1 VTEWWLTLDRM
12 EKEPL
17 SSYLQRNC
25 STLIGFMAQG
35 DASAETRL
43 IAQIKDTPNPCITA
57 GRVEDLLR
65 DPDGRVVRQILAD
78 PDACPIFLAVVGGSG
93 YLCSILRRD
102 PVLLDALFAT
112 EGHRL
117 RKNRSL
123 KKQELE
129 ERARDI
135 SGPGAF
141 DRVMRRYKDEEYLRI
156 GCRDLTGQ
164 ADTREVMAELS
175 DLAAAS
181 IEVAVDFHFQ
191 RLRQR
196 HGVPEGIGA
205 NSGFLVLGMGKMSGG
220 ELNFSSDVDL
230 LYLRGP
236 EEGRTSGPD
245 TLTTAGF
252 YEKLAG
258 AVTRSLSDITEDGFV
273 FRVDLRLR
281 PEGESG
287 EFVPSVNNALDY
299 YLGWGRTWER
309 AALMKAVPV
318 AGDLS
323 LGRFFI
329 EELESFIYRKHL
341 DYSTLEEMRIMKQR
355 ISAQLRRKP
364 GVNIKLGEGG
374 IREIEFFVQALQ
386 LINGGKIRRLRSPS
400 TIEALALLRDTGL
413 LDAKTSDELTEAYLF
428 FRKTEHRIQI
438 NYQLQTHEL
447 PRTVDD
453 QEELARR
460 MGYRNDALA
469 SFLSDLDRH
478 RKVVEDL
485 FSGMFY
491 HSGEEILEQVSA
503 ATRSLIDSIN
513 DANLTCSMLAEL
525 GFEDPASA
533 YPILRDLVTP
543 AEDKIGAGR
552 RSQLLERLAP
562 LFIEELLKVPEPGK
576 ALISLAAYIESLHA
590 SSAYFSTFLENPATV
605 RFLMKILGESRFF
618 TELLVRHPESID
630 SLISRGAQQGP
641 KQKTFLKHE
650 LTERLAYCED
660 LEAELDALR
669 RFKNEELL
677 MIGVPHLSGE
687 IDSPQARR
695 LVTELADVCLDAA
708 VNLAVEEMGRKFGP
722 VQARESLPFVI
733 LGMGKLGGMEMT
745 YLSDV
750 DVIFI
755 YDTPPAGIGRFAAH
769 EWFTRLANRIIS
781 ILTVPTSEGAVFA
794 IDTRLRPSGNKGP
807 LVSSLESF
815 RDYHRTTSQLWEKQA
830 LIKARPV
837 TGPQDLAETVT
848 AIVRD
853 CVIRTEFSDKDLGEI
868 ARLRRRMESEIALE
882 DDLHVDM
889 KTGHGGLVDVEFF
902 VQANILKYAGR
913 RPEILQNNTLAGL
926 AALRAACII
935 DEESFQLLDAGYR
948 FLSNLEDRLRI
959 MAYRS
964 VNRMPLSGDKL
975 RGLAVRLGYGPEG
988 EDLLLNDYFR
998 ITGSIRNIYTSFFEG
1013 RKNPEGATTCP

>member
-1 VTEWWLTLDRM
+1 MDEAGT
-12 EKEPL
+12 
-17 SSYLQRNC
+17 
-25 STLIGFMAQG
+25 
-35 DASAETRL
+35 DAATRL
-43 IAQIKDTPNPCITA
+43 IAQVDDTPNPSATA

-65 DPDGRVVRQILAD
+65 GSDGQVVRQVLAD
-78 PDACPIFLAVVGGSG
+78 PSACAIFVAVVGGSG
-93 YLCSILRRD
+93 YLSSILRRD
-102 PVLLDALFAT
+102 PAMIEALFIKD
-112 EGHRL
+112 GRRL
-117 RKNRSL
+117 RKNRSV
-123 KKQELE
+123 KEQELAE
-129 ERARDI
+129 LVRDI
-135 SGPGAF
+135 LEPAAF
-141 DRVMRRYKDEEYLRI
+141 DRILRRYKDEEYLRI
-156 GCRDLTGQ
+156 GCRDLTAE

-181 IEVAVDFHFQ
+181 IETAVNFHFQ
-191 RLRQR
+191 RLRQKY
-196 HGVPEGIGA
+196 GVPEATGADIG
-205 NSGFLVLGMGKMSGG
+205 FVVLGMGKLSGS

-230 LYLRGP
+230 VYLRGP
-236 EEGRTSGPD
+236 EEGRTSGPE
-245 TLTTAGF
+245 TLTVAEF

-258 AVTRSLSDITEDGFV
+258 AVTRSLSEVTEDGFV

-281 PEGESG
+281 PEGVRG
-287 EFVPSVNNALDY
+287 ELVPSVNNALDY

-318 AGDLS
+318 AGDLR
-323 LGRFFI
+323 LGLSFI
-329 EELESFIYRKHL
+329 EELEPFIYRKHL
-341 DYSTLEEMRIMKQR
+341 DYSTLDEMRAMKQR
-355 ISAQLRRKP
+355 ISAQLRRRP
-364 GVNIKLGEGG
+364 GTNIKLGEGG

-386 LINGGKIRRLRSPS
+386 LINAGKIRRLRSPG
-400 TIEALALLRDTGL
+400 TLEALGLLRDTGL
-413 LDAKTSDELTEAYLF
+413 VDAKTADELTEAYLF

-447 PRTVDD
+447 PRTMED

-469 SFLSDLDRH
+469 SFLSDLDSH
-478 RKVVEDL
+478 RRVVEDL

-491 HSGEEILEQVSA
+491 HSGEEILEQVSPT
-503 ATRSLIDSIN
+503 TRHVIDSIN
-513 DANLTCSMLAEL
+513 DAKLTRSILSGL

-533 YPILRDLVTP
+533 YPILRDIVTP
-543 AEDKIGAGR
+543 TEDKAGAGK
-552 RSQLLERLAP
+552 RSRLLERLAP
-562 LFIEELLKVPEPGK
+562 LFVEELLKVPEPGK

-630 SLISRGAQQGP
+630 SLIARGAQQGP
-641 KQKTFLKHE
+641 KQKEFLKHE
-650 LTERLAYCED
+650 LAERLAYCDD

-687 IDSPQARR
+687 IESPQARR

-722 VQARESLPFVI
+722 VQDKESLPFLI

-755 YDTPPAGIGRFAAH
+755 YDTPPTIIGRFSAH
-769 EWFTRLANRIIS
+769 EWFARLANRIIS

-830 LIKARPV
+830 LIKARPI
-837 TGPQDLAETVT
+837 TGPQELSETVT
-848 AIVRD
+848 GIVRD
-853 CVIRTEFSDKDLGEI
+853 CIIRTELSDEDLGEI

-902 VQANILKYAGR
+902 VQANILKYARR

-926 AALRAACII
+926 AALRAAGFV
-935 DEESFQLLDAGYR
+935 DHESFELLDSGYR

-959 MAYRS
+959 MEYRS
-964 VNRMPLSGDKL
+964 VNRMPLTGDKL
-975 RGLAVRLGYGPEG
+975 KGLALRLGYGVGG

-998 ITGSIRNIYTSFFEG
+998 ITGSIRKIYTSFFGG
-1013 RKNPEGATTCP
+1013 RV